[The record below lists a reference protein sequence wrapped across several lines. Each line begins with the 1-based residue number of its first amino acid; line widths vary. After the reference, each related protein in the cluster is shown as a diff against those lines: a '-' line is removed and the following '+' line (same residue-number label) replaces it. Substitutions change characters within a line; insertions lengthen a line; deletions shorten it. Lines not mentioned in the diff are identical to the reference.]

1 MGGSSITV
9 GISGC
14 GAVAALY
21 YAPALQ
27 LLETERTLRVIGLF
41 DPDGRELAA
50 VGARFPSAGR
60 HASFDALLAD
70 RPDLVIVASP
80 PAHHAEQAADALRA
94 GCGVL
99 CEKPLATR
107 LCDARALV
115 NLARESGRILAAGMI
130 RRYLPGT
137 RFIAEALRAGT
148 IGTPRRFSA
157 FEGGPFDW
165 PVRSPAYFTR
175 ASSGGGVLID
185 IGIHA
190 LDLFGWWFGPCTAIS
205 YEDDAM
211 GGVEADCRVLLS
223 YGEVE
228 GELRLSRSW
237 RRPNR
242 YEILGTAGR
251 LAWPVDDPER
261 IEIEIGDS
269 PYRLDGLLRDGARP
283 AANFHQSM
291 VEQIRAVC
299 RAVAGEPSEFVSG
312 ADSLSALELVERCYS
327 ERRPMRMG
335 WLDADELR
343 AAERLAGAGL

>member
-1 MGGSSITV
+1 MGAGSVTV

-14 GAVAALY
+14 GAAAALY
-21 YAPALQ
+21 HAPALK
-27 LLETERTLRVIGLF
+27 LLEAERTLRVIGLF
-41 DPDGRELAA
+41 DPDPREMAA
-50 VGARFPSAGR
+50 VGARFPSAAR
-60 HASFDALLAD
+60 HGSFDALLAAQ
-70 RPDLVIVASP
+70 PDLVIVASP
-80 PAHHAEQAADALRA
+80 PAHHAEQAAAALRA
-94 GCGVL
+94 GCAVL

-107 LCDARALV
+107 LGDAKALV
-115 NLARESGRILAAGMI
+115 KLARESGRILAAGMI
-130 RRYLPGT
+130 RRYLPAT
-137 RFIAEALRAGT
+137 RFIAQALRAGT

-175 ASSGGGVLID
+175 ASSGGGVLMD

-190 LDLFGWWFGPCTAIS
+190 LDLLGWWFGPCTALS

-211 GGVEADCRVLLS
+211 GGVEADCRVRLS
-223 YGEVE
+223 CGEVH
-228 GELRLSRSW
+228 GELRLSRTW

-251 LAWPVDDPER
+251 IAWLVDDPER
-261 IEIEIGDS
+261 IEIGVGNS
-269 PYRLDGLLRDGARP
+269 SCRLDGVLRDGARP

-299 RAVAGEPSEFVSG
+299 LAVSGEPSEFVSG
-312 ADSLSALELVERCYS
+312 ADGLSALELVERCYG

-335 WLDADELR
+335 WLGAEELR
-343 AAERLAGAGL
+343 AAERLGGAGL